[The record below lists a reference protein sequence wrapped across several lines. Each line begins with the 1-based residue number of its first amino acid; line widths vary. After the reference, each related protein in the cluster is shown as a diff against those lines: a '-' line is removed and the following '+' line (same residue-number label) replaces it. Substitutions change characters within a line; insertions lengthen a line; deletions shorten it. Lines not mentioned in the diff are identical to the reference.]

1 MQASG
6 SIINEIYNYTYWRTI
21 LWLISALKLYSQ
33 NTNICIYVFR
43 NKDIHTPQHQTVYR
57 ISNLFNLPIYITNVD
72 FDRSFIESDIM
83 LYFKFKDHF
92 KATFYCLSIFLLGFW
107 SFAIFLE
114 AEINDCYTKLRS
126 EGAGDKEL
134 PEEKP
139 PCHIRISLFEISEAY
154 Y

>member
-1 MQASG
+1 
-6 SIINEIYNYTYWRTI
+6 
-21 LWLISALKLYSQ
+21 
-33 NTNICIYVFR
+33 
-43 NKDIHTPQHQTVYR
+43 
-57 ISNLFNLPIYITNVD
+57 
-72 FDRSFIESDIM
+72 M

-114 AEINDCYTKLRS
+114 AEINDCNTKLRS